1 MEGVSGTNQKASI
14 LLKIETEPVN
24 EKGDRG
30 RIGNWT
36 PNKKYIP
43 IDAKEISSAQ
53 GTLKQNE
60 AYFN

>member
-1 MEGVSGTNQKASI
+1 MEDVAGVSQKASA

-30 RIGNWT
+30 RLGNWT

-43 IDAKEISSAQ
+43 IDSKEISSAQ
-53 GTLKQNE
+53 GSLVQND